1 MAEFRGIQDGMKV
14 FHVSAP
20 VMEDAERTTC
30 TYALQYAKDGDV
42 TVQRKIDNRWKDVMV
57 VNRGARSAFFTRPE
71 GIKNRGFA
79 SRTKEQRREA
89 ALKGVAARLAK
100 KTD

>member
-1 MAEFRGIQDGMKV
+1 MAEFRGIQDGLKV
-14 FHVSAP
+14 FYVRDPA
-20 VMEDAERTTC
+20 MEGAERTTC
-30 TYALQYAKDGDV
+30 TYALQHAQNGDV

-57 VNRGARSAFFTRPE
+57 LARGSKSAFFTRPE

-79 SRTKEQRREA
+79 SRTKEQRRDA

>member
-14 FHVSAP
+14 FHVLAP
-20 VMEDAERTTC
+20 IMDDAERHAC
-30 TYALQYAKDGDV
+30 TYALQYAQDGDV
-42 TVQRKIDNRWKDVMV
+42 TIQKKTDGRWKDLIV
-57 VNRGARSAFFTRPE
+57 VEKGARSAFIVKPP